1 MRSSPAGNVALLRL
15 NGTGRRNRCHTDG
28 KGYTGQKEIPTA
40 TQQSPTVRRRRL
52 ALELRR
58 FRDAAGLTCEEV
70 AEHLECSTSKISR
83 IETGRVSVSPR
94 DVRDMLQL
102 YGVPGPQQDS
112 LVQLARESRQ
122 KGWWHS
128 YGDVLPSEYTHF
140 IGLEAEA
147 ASIRTYQQV
156 LVPGLLQTEDYARAV
171 IRAFRPHDDT
181 EGTDR
186 RVAVRHQRQQRVTG
200 DRSLQ
205 LSAVL
210 GEGVVHQLVGD
221 SAVTAAQLR
230 FLAETNNLPNVMIQV
245 LPYATGAH
253 GAMIGSFEILGF
265 PEPIDPDVVY
275 LENMASALFLEEPAD
290 INRYVQV
297 FDYLRATALSPQATS
312 DMLAAA
318 AEELA

>member
-1 MRSSPAGNVALLRL
+1 MPGGAYR
-15 NGTGRRNRCHTDG
+15 
-28 KGYTGQKEIPTA
+28 
-40 TQQSPTVRRRRL
+40 SPTVRHKRL
-52 ALELRR
+52 TAELRR
-58 FRDAAGLTCEEV
+58 LRAESGLTRDDV
-70 AEHLECSTSKISR
+70 ASRLEWHPTKVTR
-83 IETGRVSVSPR
+83 IETGQWTRLNPR
-94 DVRDMLQL
+94 DVRDLL
-102 YGVPGPQQDS
+102 DIYGVDDPEQREA

-128 YGDVLPSEYTHF
+128 YGDVLPSEYSHF

-147 ASIRTYQQV
+147 ASVRTYQQV

-171 IRAFRPHDDT
+171 IRAFRPHDDA

-186 RVAVRHQRQQRVTG
+186 RVAVRHQRQQRVTE

-221 SAVTAAQLR
+221 RAITAAQLR
-230 FLAETNNLPNVMIQV
+230 FLAGTNDLPNVMIQV
-245 LPYATGAH
+245 LPYTAGAH

-275 LENMASALFLEEPAD
+275 LENMASALFLEEPED

>member
-1 MRSSPAGNVALLRL
+1 MPSG
-15 NGTGRRNRCHTDG
+15 
-28 KGYTGQKEIPTA
+28 GYR
-40 TQQSPTVRRRRL
+40 SPTVRHKRL
-52 ALELRR
+52 TAELRR
-58 FRDAAGLTCEEV
+58 LRAESGLTRDDV
-70 AEHLECSTSKISR
+70 ASRLEWHPTKVTR
-83 IETGRVSVSPR
+83 IETGQWTRLNPR
-94 DVRDMLQL
+94 DVRDLLDIYRVSDPEQREA
-102 YGVPGPQQDS
+102 

-147 ASIRTYQQV
+147 ASVRTYQQV
-156 LVPGLLQTEDYARAV
+156 LVPGLLQAEEYARAV
-171 IRAFRPHDDT
+171 IRAFRPHDDA

-186 RVAVRHQRQQRVTG
+186 RVAVRHQRQQRVTA

-221 SAVTAAQLR
+221 RAVTAAQLR
-230 FLAETNNLPNVMIQV
+230 FLAEVNDLPNVMIQV
-245 LPYATGAH
+245 LPYAAGAH

-275 LENMASALFLEEPAD
+275 LENMASALFMEEPED
-290 INRYVQV
+290 ISRYVQV

>member
-1 MRSSPAGNVALLRL
+1 MPGGPYR
-15 NGTGRRNRCHTDG
+15 
-28 KGYTGQKEIPTA
+28 
-40 TQQSPTVRRRRL
+40 SPTVRHKRL
-52 ALELRR
+52 TAELRR
-58 FRDAAGLTCEEV
+58 LRAESGLTRDDV
-70 AEHLECSTSKISR
+70 ASRLEWHPTKVTR
-83 IETGRVSVSPR
+83 IETGQWTRLNPR
-94 DVRDMLQL
+94 DVRDLL
-102 YGVPGPQQDS
+102 DIYGVGDPEQREA

-128 YGDVLPSEYTHF
+128 YGDVLPSEYSHF

-147 ASIRTYQQV
+147 ASVRTYQQV

-171 IRAFRPHDDT
+171 IRAFRPHDDA

-186 RVAVRHQRQQRVTG
+186 RVAVRHQRQRRVTEE
-200 DRSLQ
+200 RSLH

-221 SAVTAAQLR
+221 RAVTAAQLR
-230 FLAETNNLPNVMIQV
+230 FLAETNDLPNVMIQV
-245 LPYATGAH
+245 LPYAAGAH

-275 LENMASALFLEEPAD
+275 LENMASALFLEEPED